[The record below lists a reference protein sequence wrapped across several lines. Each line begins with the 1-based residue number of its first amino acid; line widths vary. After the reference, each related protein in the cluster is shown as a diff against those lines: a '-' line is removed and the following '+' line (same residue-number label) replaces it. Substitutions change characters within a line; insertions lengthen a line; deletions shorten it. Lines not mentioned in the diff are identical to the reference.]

1 MVAIGKPME
10 TVMMKTTTSLVAALA
25 TAATLLAATTGVVNA
40 NSPHKVGYSPY
51 KKAHGAHTIVG
62 KPAGKTILSLGCEYK
77 IVCVGG
83 TDPGGPDCFAQGGH
97 AQKEFVCPQ
106 KQRLP

>member
-1 MVAIGKPME
+1 MPAIGKPME

-40 NSPHKVGYSPY
+40 NSPHKINYSPY
-51 KKAHGAHTIVG
+51 KKAHSTPKVAV
-62 KPAGKTILSLGCEYK
+62 KAPGKTILSLGCEYK

-83 TDPGGPDCFAQGGH
+83 TDPGGPDCFAQGGY
-97 AQKEFVCPQ
+97 AEKKFVCPQ
-106 KQRLP
+106 RQQKP

>member
-1 MVAIGKPME
+1 MI
-10 TVMMKTTTSLVAALA
+10 KTTTSLVAALA
-25 TAATLLAATTGVVNA
+25 TAATLLAATTGVVYA
-40 NSPHKVGYSPY
+40 NSAHKINYSPA
-51 KKAHGAHTIVG
+51 KKANNAPKVVG

-83 TDPGGPDCFAQGGH
+83 SDPGGSDCFAQGGH

-106 KQRLP
+106 RQRTH

>member
-1 MVAIGKPME
+1 MPAIGKPME

-40 NSPHKVGYSPY
+40 NSAHKLNYTPY
-51 KKAHGAHTIVG
+51 KKAHNAPKVTV
-62 KPAGKTILSLGCEYK
+62 KAPGKTILSLGCEYK

-97 AQKEFVCPQ
+97 AQMDFVCPQ

>member
-1 MVAIGKPME
+1 
-10 TVMMKTTTSLVAALA
+10 MMKTSTSLVAALA

-40 NSPHKVGYSPY
+40 NSAHKLNYTPY
-51 KKAHGAHTIVG
+51 KKAHNSSHVVG

-97 AQKEFVCPQ
+97 AEKKFVCPQ